1 MNSDISKM
9 VAIPA
14 DMETSIG
21 NNLTEE
27 SEILNNS
34 IVKKTRT
41 QRRGFANTLEKIRI
55 MKILLKLAKINGYDL
70 VGRVRNK
77 NGSFIND
84 SDLLDLI
91 NDAMSH
97 GKLLIGQ
104 SEFINLLYE
113 ANVEPDLIINENIK
127 AKLLNLYSGG
137 KKVHESEAQVESS

>member
-1 MNSDISKM
+1 
-9 VAIPA
+9 
-14 DMETSIG
+14 
-21 NNLTEE
+21 
-27 SEILNNS
+27 
-34 IVKKTRT
+34 
-41 QRRGFANTLEKIRI
+41 

-97 GKLLIGQ
+97 GKLLLGQ

-127 AKLLNLYSGG
+127 AKCQLINIGLHIVHQMTRILNRI
-137 KKVHESEAQVESS
+137 VC